1 MTSLVFSLI
10 AYFTKKLIK
19 LVDKYFYND
28 SRRSQNIRNN
38 FSAYE
43 IPRLNR

>member
-28 SRRSQNIRNN
+28 SRLSKNIRNN
-38 FSAYE
+38 FYACE
-43 IPRLNR
+43 IPGLNR

>member
-10 AYFTKKLIK
+10 AYFTKKLTK

-38 FSAYE
+38 FSSYE
-43 IPRLNR
+43 IPGLNR